1 MLICKKKSNPNI
13 KNIGKKCKLFSFIS
27 ASFIFSIIKTNKNR
41 TAIAPTY
48 IIKNIKGRYST
59 SRRKRMQEISQ
70 KHRIK
75 KRIEKIGF
83 LERTTIALEIIP
95 KTLNKKNNN
104 VCSI

>member
-1 MLICKKKSNPNI
+1 MFN
-13 KNIGKKCKLFSFIS
+13 
-27 ASFIFSIIKTNKNR
+27 IIKTNKNK

-59 SRRKRMQEISQ
+59 SKRKRIHEISQ

-83 LERTTIALEIIP
+83 LERTTIMDEIIP